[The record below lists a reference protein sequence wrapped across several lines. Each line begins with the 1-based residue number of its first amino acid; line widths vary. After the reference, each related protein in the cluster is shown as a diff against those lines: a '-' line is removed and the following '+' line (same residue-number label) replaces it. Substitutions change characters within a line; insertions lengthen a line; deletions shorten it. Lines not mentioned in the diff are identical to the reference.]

1 MAAKPQICVIG
12 LGKFGYKVGA
22 SLIHLNHQVIGIDSN
37 PTNVQ
42 RAQKIFHQVY
52 EADISIKQALEQIG
66 FREITHALI
75 SVGDSIS
82 TSAMTTMYLKEL
94 KVPNVWV
101 KAINE
106 DHATLLRKIGAD
118 DVVIPEHIAA
128 AQLADKIH
136 IPGII
141 ERLPFDPE
149 MIIRELTIDR
159 LAQKS
164 VREIDLTNRHNCQII
179 AIRKHQE
186 THYRYIP
193 KADDLLAAGDSIIV
207 IGKNDDL
214 AKIIP

>member
-1 MAAKPQICVIG
+1 MAVKPQICVIG

-42 RAQKIFHQVY
+42 RAQKIFQQVY
-52 EADISIKQALEQIG
+52 EADISNKQALEQIG

-94 KVPNVWV
+94 RVSNVWV
-101 KAINE
+101 KAIND

-118 DVVIPEHIAA
+118 EVIIPEHIAA
-128 AQLADKIH
+128 SQLADKID

-141 ERLPFDPE
+141 ERLPFDPD
-149 MIIRELTIDR
+149 MIIREMIIDQ
-159 LAQKS
+159 LEHKS
-164 VREIDLTNRHNCQII
+164 LREIDLTNRHNCQVI
-179 AIRKHQE
+179 AIRRHQE
-186 THYRYIP
+186 AHYRYIP
-193 KADDLLAAGDSIIV
+193 KADDVLAAGDSIIV
-207 IGKNDDL
+207 IGKSGSL
-214 AKIIP
+214 AKITP